1 MKKFDIQLT
10 YSAGE
15 DLDCIPENH
24 RIKIIALIKKFSSD
38 PFAPGANIK
47 KLKGFR
53 TPLYRVRSGNYR
65 ILYRIQEKTIIIMR
79 VIDRKDLDR
88 VIKGLKLSKS

>member
-1 MKKFDIQLT
+1 LKKFDIQLT
-10 YSAGE
+10 YSAAE
-15 DLDCIPENH
+15 DLDCIPED
-24 RIKIIALIKKFSSD
+24 RRTKIVALIKKFSFD
-38 PFAPGANIK
+38 PFTPGAQIK

-53 TPLYRVRSGNYR
+53 PPLYRIRSGDYR
-65 ILYRIQEKTIIIMR
+65 ILYRAQEKTITIMR

>member
-10 YSAGE
+10 FSAAA
-15 DLDCIPENH
+15 DLDCLPEDY
-24 RIKIIALIKKFSSD
+24 RIRIIALIKNFSSD
-38 PFAPGANIK
+38 PFTPGANIK

-53 TPLYRVRSGNYR
+53 PPLYRVRSGDYR
-65 ILYRIQEKTIIIMR
+65 ILYRIQEKTITIMR

-88 VIKGLKLSKS
+88 IIKGLKL